1 MVGFSALTCFTFTK
15 RLSLSAIGPCTSSRT
30 TAARSAEN
38 VRRKSH
44 TPLTRG
50 FRPEAKRGGDES
62 GKTRSGPEKRAS
74 TQAAVAV
81 ERTTTAAQTKNG
93 WSLKSSGSLVRA
105 PAKICREEILNP
117 DRSVGIA
124 EFR

>member
-44 TPLTRG
+44 TSLTRG

-74 TQAAVAV
+74 TEAAAAV
-81 ERTTTAAQTKNG
+81 ERTTTAVQAKNG
-93 WSLKSSGSLVRA
+93 WSFKSKGSWVRTPSKLCRDERLNHASSGAS
-105 PAKICREEILNP
+105 P
-117 DRSVGIA
+117 D
-124 EFR
+124 